1 MPTPTSIK
9 VNVRDVLAT
18 ALSGVAA
25 SVYSSVPEA
34 VIPPACMIIPGAPYL
49 ESTLISGS
57 VTKVKINFTV
67 TAAVAY
73 NSNAGALDNL
83 EQLIISILG
92 AMPSG
97 YVVGNVDRPAITS
110 VGASNLLVADLDVST
125 YYTQQTI

>member
-9 VNVRDVLAT
+9 VNVRDVLAS

-25 SVYSSVPEA
+25 SVYASVPEA

>member
-1 MPTPTSIK
+1 MPTPTTIAT
-9 VNVRDVLAT
+9 NVRGTLAT
-18 ALSGVAA
+18 ALASVAA
-25 SVYSSVPEA
+25 SVYGSDPES
-34 VIPPACMIIPGAPYL
+34 VIPPAVIIIPAAPYL
-49 ESTLISGS
+49 ESTQINGS

-73 NSNAGALDNL
+73 YSNAASLDNL

-97 YVVGNVDRPAITS
+97 YVVGDVDRPAVTQ
-110 VGASNLLVADLDVST
+110 VGASPLLVADLAVST

>member
-9 VNVRDVLAT
+9 VNVRDVLAS
-18 ALSGVAA
+18 ALTGVAA

-34 VIPPACMIIPGAPYL
+34 VIPPACIIIPGAPYL
-49 ESTLISGS
+49 ESTLINGS

>member
-18 ALSGVAA
+18 ALNGVAA

-49 ESTLISGS
+49 ESTLINGS